1 MKEDRI
7 LSHNIGEAESLFLY
21 LDSGGGRYFT
31 LSNLAIPVAL
41 VSFFECLTKMA

>member
-21 LDSGGGRYFT
+21 LDSWSVWDISVNREKE
-31 LSNLAIPVAL
+31 SRIPFVEF
-41 VSFFECLTKMA
+41 VR